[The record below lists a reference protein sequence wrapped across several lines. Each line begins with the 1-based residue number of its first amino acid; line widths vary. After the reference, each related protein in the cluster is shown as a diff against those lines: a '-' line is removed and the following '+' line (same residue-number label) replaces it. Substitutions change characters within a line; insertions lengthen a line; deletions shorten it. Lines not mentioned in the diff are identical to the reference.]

1 MLYTLMKDSSM
12 LGLIHD
18 ADILLTESA
27 EVGFI
32 ATNTLMSGIAFE
44 NVIISWRLFILMVL
58 STEAT
63 SEHTL
68 LTGLQV
74 VRHL

>member
-1 MLYTLMKDSSM
+1 MEDSSM
-12 LGLIHD
+12 FGLIHD